1 MTHNPKLKLVSKR
14 TNQQASVVDI
24 NGLGVGHGEFV
35 VMAGPCAIESEAQIL
50 AIAKSIRQ
58 NGGSI
63 LRGGAFK
70 PRTSPYDF
78 QGLGEEGLHF
88 LRKAADTYGLRC
100 VSEVMSIEDL
110 PLVERYVDVL
120 QLGSRNMQNYPLLK
134 AVGASRKPVLL
145 KRGLSATYQELLSS
159 AEYILNAGN
168 PNVMLCERGI
178 RTFET
183 HTRNTLDIAAVPIL
197 RELTHLPIIIDPSH
211 GVGLRHAV
219 PSMANAA
226 MAVGAD
232 GLIIEVH
239 TTPDASISD
248 AAQTISTETFAGMM
262 PTLHKLAPALG
273 MRIGGVKPCN
283 N

>member
-1 MTHNPKLKLVSKR
+1 MTHNTKLKLVGKYHK
-14 TNQQASVVDI
+14 QGKSVIDI
-24 NGLGVGHGEFV
+24 HGLALGSGEFV

-58 NGGSI
+58 NGASI

-88 LRKAADTYGLRC
+88 LRKAADTCDLRC

-110 PLVERYVDVL
+110 ALVEQYVDVL

-134 AVGASRKPVLL
+134 AVGKSRKPVLL
-145 KRGLSATYQELLSS
+145 KRGLSATYHEFLSA
-159 AEYILNAGN
+159 AEYILSSGN
-168 PNVMLCERGI
+168 PNVILCERGI

-219 PSMANAA
+219 PPMANAA

-232 GLIIEVH
+232 GLLIEVH
-239 TTPDASISD
+239 TTPDASVSD
-248 AAQTISTETFAGMM
+248 AAQTISTQTFANMM
-262 PTLHKLAPALG
+262 PILSKLAPALG
-273 MRIGGVKPCN
+273 MRIRKAQA
-283 N
+283 